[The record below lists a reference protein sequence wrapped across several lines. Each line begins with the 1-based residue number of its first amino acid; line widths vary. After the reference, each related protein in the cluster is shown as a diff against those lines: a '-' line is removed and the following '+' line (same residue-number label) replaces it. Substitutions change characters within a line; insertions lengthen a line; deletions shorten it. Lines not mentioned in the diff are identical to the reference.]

1 MPRELTSQE
10 RKTKEDQNDNRDDAK
25 RYPGLTRKNMLTST
39 QIKKVTCPKCF
50 RLFFNKKNVKRH
62 MKTQHHETGR
72 LQCPDC
78 EKNFA
83 SKTAVEYHFQKCH
96 SSKNQGIDCRTCGE
110 NFPDIATLR
119 THCRHQH
126 KPVIRHNCDEC
137 PETFSS
143 KSNRNRHLTE
153 EHAIIN
159 FNVKRVTVD
168 DLFSCDLCNF
178 LSKRKYNM
186 QQHKLKLHSNQS
198 DSTSCDIC
206 SKTFKYRSN
215 LRRHLSNSHQA
226 QLIIADILNM
236 LIHNLT
242 D

>member
-1 MPRELTSQE
+1 MTTPIQKAYDNTTSWN
-10 RKTKEDQNDNRDDAK
+10 RKTSVPR
-25 RYPGLTRKNMLTST
+25 LW
-39 QIKKVTCPKCF
+39 KKTLLQK
-50 RLFFNKKNVKRH
+50 
-62 MKTQHHETGR
+62 QHAA
-72 LQCPDC
+72 LD
-78 EKNFA
+78 
-83 SKTAVEYHFQKCH
+83 YHYQKCH
-96 SSKNQGIDCRTCGE
+96 SNKIRGIDCSTRGE
-110 NFPDIATLR
+110 NFSDIATLR

-178 LSKRKYNM
+178 LSKRKYNL

-198 DSTSCDIC
+198 GSTSCDIC
-206 SKTFKYRSN
+206 TKTFKYGSN
-215 LRRHLSNSHQA
+215 LRRH
-226 QLIIADILNM
+226 
-236 LIHNLT
+236 
-242 D
+242 